1 MKLHK
6 KKQIW
11 FKEKTN
17 IVPNLNNQPCL
28 LTSIN
33 LYKYT
38 NSYSICHLQMKDMLS
53 LVWNGSLYVSE
64 FGFYCSSILAL
75 VLSFKLLAMVDWNF
89 CKLTFVNKM
98 LLIYFVSD
106 SLIGFFENYFLFR
119 IYRGR

>member
-1 MKLHK
+1 
-6 KKQIW
+6 
-11 FKEKTN
+11 
-17 IVPNLNNQPCL
+17 
-28 LTSIN
+28 
-33 LYKYT
+33 
-38 NSYSICHLQMKDMLS
+38 MKDMVS